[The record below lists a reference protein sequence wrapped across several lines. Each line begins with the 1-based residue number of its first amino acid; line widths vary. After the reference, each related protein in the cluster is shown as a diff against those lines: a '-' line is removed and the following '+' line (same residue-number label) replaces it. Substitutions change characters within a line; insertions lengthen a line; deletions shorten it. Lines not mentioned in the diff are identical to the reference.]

1 MNLHGEKRHT
11 KIRETMRACAC
22 VCVCARL
29 KSLTVPF
36 FASIQAE
43 RRNVSNLHK
52 NTHIFKLDLCFNS
65 SSATLTDHREAKFS
79 RVVL

>member
-1 MNLHGEKRHT
+1 MNLHGEKRHI
-11 KIRETMRACAC
+11 KIRETERVHACLCVRVCVCEC

-52 NTHIFKLDLCFNS
+52 NTRIFKLDP
-65 SSATLTDHREAKFS
+65 SAP
-79 RVVL
+79 